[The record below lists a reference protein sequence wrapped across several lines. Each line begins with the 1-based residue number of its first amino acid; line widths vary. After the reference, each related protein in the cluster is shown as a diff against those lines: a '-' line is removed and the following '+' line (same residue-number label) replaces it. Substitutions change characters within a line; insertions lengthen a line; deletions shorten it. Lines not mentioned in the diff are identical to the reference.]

1 MATPLIAT
9 KLHIPTPRLGL
20 VTRPTLLNCLSD
32 GLKCKL
38 TLVSAPSG
46 YGKTTLLAEWLSERG
61 KDYPTAWVSLEKGDN
76 DPIRFL
82 SYMITAFQNIQE
94 GLGQDTGA
102 MMQGTQN
109 PTDDSILSVL
119 VNELSIV
126 SQDFLLVLEDY
137 HVIEL
142 REIHQLM
149 VFLLEHLPSKMHMV
163 IITRSDPP
171 FPLARLRARG
181 DLSEIRAK
189 DLRFSYEDAKAFLN
203 NMVGVQV
210 SDVDIQILLDR
221 TEGWITGLQLAALSI
236 QGKNDA
242 SEMIA
247 SFGGGHE
254 YIVDYLIEE
263 VLELQPDSLKT
274 FLMQTSVLSRMNG
287 SLCDALTGQS
297 DGETILERLEKS
309 NLFVNA
315 LGGEQRW
322 YRYHQLFADV
332 MNNRLQRFF
341 PDQISELHLR
351 AAKWFERNALHSEAI
366 DHALAAKEYSF
377 AAEVVESQAQDL
389 LHKGSLS
396 TLLGWLNQ
404 FPPEIVKRRSKLGI
418 DSAWVY
424 LLIGKLDQIEGHLTS
439 AEKYLDDLHDQNE
452 LRGQIA
458 AIRAYA
464 AAQRGNPDQA
474 IEQAHNSLEIL
485 PKEDLSIRCVVAFVL
500 GGVYYMKKDFENAL
514 SAMQEAS
521 QFGEQA
527 GNIHLAVAALNAVA
541 ELLKQQ
547 ENLGEAEKILYQA
560 MHLGSGP
567 SGKPLPI
574 TAGVHINFAELRLAQ
589 KDFESARQYAQT
601 GLDMAEKLV
610 NAEGQILCYLTLAQ
624 VAHFE
629 GKPVEAQNILEKAKR
644 LAANAQLPPGREEQ
658 ISACENLLL
667 TTPASGT
674 GRQSSLIDLLSE
686 RELEVLQL
694 FAIGLSNQEIAERLI
709 ISLGTVKAH
718 SSNIYR
724 KLDVRNRAQ
733 AVIAA
738 REMNLF

>member
-1 MATPLIAT
+1 MEFPLITT
-9 KLHIPTPRLGL
+9 KLLKPTLRQG
-20 VTRPTLLNCLSD
+20 VVSRPTLLDCVSK
-32 GLKCKL
+32 GSTGKI
-38 TLVSAPSG
+38 TLISASSG
-46 YGKTTLLAEWLSERG
+46 YGKTTLMAEWLSEHG
-61 KDYPTAWVSLEKGDN
+61 KGFPTTWVSLDKGDN
-76 DPIRFL
+76 DPVRFL
-82 SYMITAFQNIQE
+82 SYLIAALQNVQD

-102 MMQGTQN
+102 MMHGAQN
-109 PTDDSILSVL
+109 PTDESILSVL
-119 VNELSIV
+119 VNELSSIP
-126 SQDFLLVLEDY
+126 QDFVLVFEDY

-142 REIHQLM
+142 RETHQM
-149 VFLLEHLPSKMHMV
+149 MIFLLDHLPPQMHMV
-163 IITRSDPP
+163 ILTRSDPP
-171 FPLARLRARG
+171 FPLARMRARG
-181 DLSEIRAK
+181 ELTEIRAR
-189 DLRFSYEDAKAFLN
+189 DLRFSHDEASMLLR
-203 NMVGVQV
+203 NMVG
-210 SDVDIQILLDR
+210 SHLSKDDINILLDR

-236 QGKNDA
+236 QGRKDA

-263 VLELQPDSLKT
+263 VLELQPDGMKM
-274 FLMQTSVLSRMNG
+274 FLMQTSILSRMNG
-287 SLCDALTGQS
+287 SLCNALTGQS
-297 DGETILERLEKS
+297 DGETTLENLEKA

-322 YRYHQLFADV
+322 YRYHHLFADV

-351 AAKWFERNALHSEAI
+351 AAKWFEQNAWYSEAI
-366 DHALAAKEYSF
+366 DHALAAKDYPL
-377 AAEVVESQAQDL
+377 AAEIVESQAQDL

-396 TLLGWLNQ
+396 TLLGWLDQ
-404 FPPEIVKRRSKLGI
+404 FPPEIVKGRPRLGI

-424 LLIGKLDQIEGHLTS
+424 LLIGKLEQIEGFLTS
-439 AEKYLDDLHDQNE
+439 AETKLNGLNDHNE

-474 IEQAHNSLEIL
+474 IELAHYSLEML
-485 PKEDLSIRCVVAFVL
+485 PKDDLSVRCVVAFVL
-500 GGVYYMKKDFENAL
+500 GGVYYLQQDFENAL

-541 ELLKQQ
+541 ELLKLQG
-547 ENLGEAEKILYQA
+547 NLGETEKILYQA

-589 KDFESARQYAQT
+589 KDFEGARQYALT
-601 GLDMAEKLV
+601 GLDMAEKIV
-610 NAEGQILCYLTLAQ
+610 NAEGQILCYLILAQ

-629 GKPVEAQNILEKAKR
+629 GKTVEAQSTLEKAKS
-644 LAANAQLPPGREEQ
+644 LAVTTQLPPGREEQ
-658 ISACENLLL
+658 ISACEKIIL
-667 TTPASGT
+667 TTSVSEIG
-674 GRQSSLIDLLSE
+674 QSSLIDPLSE
-686 RELEVLQL
+686 REVEVLKL
-694 FAIGLSNQEIAERLI
+694 LADGLSNQEIAEKLI

-733 AVIAA
+733 AVMVA
-738 REMNLF
+738 REMNLL

>member
-1 MATPLIAT
+1 MSE
-9 KLHIPTPRLGL
+9 GL
-20 VTRPTLLNCLSD
+20 N
-32 GLKCKL
+32 CKL
-38 TLVSAPSG
+38 TLISAPSG

-61 KDYPTAWVSLEKGDN
+61 KDYPTAWFSLEKGDN

-82 SYMITAFQNIQE
+82 SYMIAAFQNVQE

-109 PTDDSILSVL
+109 PMDESILSVL

-126 SQDFLLVLEDY
+126 SHNFLLILEDY
-137 HVIEL
+137 HVIES

-149 VFLLEHLPSKMHMV
+149 VFLLEHLPPQMHMA
-163 IITRSDPP
+163 ILTRSDPP

-181 DLSEIRAK
+181 DLLEIRAK

-203 NMVGVQV
+203 NMVGVQL
-210 SDVDIQILLDR
+210 SDGDIQILLDR

-236 QGKNDA
+236 QGRNDA
-242 SEMIA
+242 SEVIA
-247 SFGGGHE
+247 SFGGRHE

-263 VLELQPDSLKT
+263 VLELQSDGLKK
-274 FLMQTSVLSRMNG
+274 FLVQTSLLSRMNG
-287 SLCDALTGQS
+287 SLCDALTGQP
-297 DGETILERLEKS
+297 DGETTLERLEKS

-315 LGGEQRW
+315 LGGKQSW
-322 YRYHQLFADV
+322 YRYHHLFADV

-351 AAKWFERNALHSEAI
+351 AAKWFEQNTLHSEAI

-377 AAEVVESQAQDL
+377 AAEVVESQAQNL
-389 LHKGSLS
+389 LHNGNIS
-396 TLLGWLNQ
+396 TLLSWLDQ
-404 FPPEIVKRRSKLGI
+404 FPAEIVKMRPRLGI

-424 LLIGKLDQIEGHLTS
+424 LLIGKLDQLEGYLTS
-439 AEKYLDDLHDQNE
+439 AEANLDDLHDQNE

-464 AAQRGNPDQA
+464 ASQRGNLDQA
-474 IEQAHNSLEIL
+474 IELAHNSLEML
-485 PKEDLSIRCVVAFVL
+485 PKEDLSIRCVVTFVL

-547 ENLGEAEKILYQA
+547 QNLGEVERILFQA

-589 KDFESARQYAQT
+589 KDFESARRYALT
-601 GLDMAEKLV
+601 GLNMAEKLV

-629 GKPVEAQNILEKAKR
+629 GKPDEAQTILKKAKQ

-658 ISACENLLL
+658 ISACEKLLL
-667 TTPASGT
+667 TMPVSET
-674 GRQSSLIDLLSE
+674 GRQSSLIDSLSE

-694 FAIGLSNQEIAERLI
+694 FAVGLSNQEIAERLI

-733 AVIAA
+733 AVIAV
-738 REMNLF
+738 RELNLF